1 MIYAQK
7 PGAVACAE
15 IELWNEQFSRW
26 VRKGT
31 KGIALIDDSGSYP
44 DLKYVFDV
52 TDTEPS
58 RFNAR
63 PVRLWEMTAEYKP
76 LILAELAK
84 NYEDVDGDSL
94 GATFRNIAK
103 QLATEYYNDNRREIL
118 YQAENSTL
126 EPPDAYRFD
135 TPIDMVDDSELCAV
149 FTETLA
155 ASAAYSIMTRCG
167 LDPSEYFDDED
178 FRSIIDFNTPTMA
191 NAIGAA
197 TADVSEQVLRDIE
210 LTTRKHERVKNAQ
223 LAKNAERSKNEYDR
237 NPYVHTGGG
246 LSSPQHQTE
255 RTAEGGNAAARQ
267 IRANEESVPQRTP
280 QDNVQPNVA
289 VGGTVPAP
297 AGGGRTGDG
306 AVGTG
311 DEIADSTDGLAGQGG
326 RPVEVGG
333 GDEHAESPSGGNG
346 AERTDLRGLDEPEPS
361 EPPTPPE
368 AAQMPQTPQTQPSEL
383 KEPDGFALPE
393 TVSDETPAAVVRHRY
408 YSTQRPISIGTYPRD
423 GGESAEIQNFDTR
436 TPVENGAFQAWGWLE
451 YDKPLTDKQVRD
463 YELRYVPPQLTL
475 ERPDATFSQLG
486 KSSIDEILSTSAV
499 TLAEVDSILRD
510 GGNDKEGYLRIAARF
525 SKAHTPDEQAAFL
538 RREYLRGSS
547 VYRRNWERESGK
559 GYDFGNH
566 RVSAWFDKDGISL
579 AVGATAR
586 KNIHRVTLSWEN
598 VATRVNELMLAGE
611 YADRSTFDH
620 ALDNERLE
628 LAGKLWD
635 FYRDDMHFMP
645 EEWKAEKGGYPEDR
659 ALIKSLLDDPDERQ
673 AILDRLEADV
683 NQFNYGEH
691 DRVWFD
697 NNLLLS
703 DMRESMPPIVVFPN
717 EEYNYKRDFTGFI
730 TQDEID
736 AYLTRGETSTR
747 LETLSHYLTGNGDK
761 DFTEYLK
768 DSFGIYGGNTH
779 ALGGADNSYAEHS
792 RGKGISLQ
800 RGRIGDPYTEVKLNP
815 AQAAKRIKTLIESG
829 QFVNRTDLDAI
840 GSYEK
845 LILTRTVNNFFAGL
859 PEEYARPFPGKTN
872 FNSNEF
878 YNEDGERTL
887 NFFYPHEE
895 EWNAING
902 LLDNPD
908 NVHALLA
915 RMEPIYVN
923 TPEEDRYY
931 DLRKRGWDYLN
942 DWNEGTFT
950 LFPGVE
956 HLPDPETAM
965 PQKLAAP
972 MREVQPSNEVIDL
985 GNRVPFDW
993 QNQPQ
998 TPAVQMSIFDAM
1010 EQNEL
1015 PILPSVDEQRK
1026 VIDDSLKLEAREIE
1040 NRENEP
1046 FLNISNE
1053 DKARLYEQFADN
1065 PRSRAAV
1072 NLVKEIYGDTLN
1084 MPLPQVIQKITE
1096 LVEAGLLD
1104 GLGDPYNLLDNVRDE
1119 LFNRGHAM
1127 ANVVI
1132 EDSINQ
1138 FRAQVGY
1145 GEFTDVADFIE
1156 NEALSKHPELSTP
1169 VPQLHLTAVGD
1180 FYELAG
1186 DEARI
1191 AADVLGLTVTPRN
1204 GEPMVGFPKS
1214 VLEDYSEQLA
1224 YEGYAVVTPE
1234 AVEPEKN
1241 APPYKI
1247 GDRLMYSGKLH
1258 EITKIDDYV
1267 QVENRDLD
1275 NPAGYPIFDRVSI
1288 LREQFE
1294 LALTNGELAIEPP
1307 QAAEQGIAQT
1317 AKPYAR
1323 GDVLWLDEHKF
1334 DIDEIGDYYSEPDDL
1349 ARKFGTYGYSVK
1361 LTDITGGYPLGRS
1374 MYSAEIDYKLEFDER
1389 NAALAPLGKIEVS
1402 EAAQEVAAEPE
1413 TAAEPA
1419 PKLDFDDVKHTV
1431 YDQVMADENFA
1442 YHLQFAQSRGS
1453 LRAPLTTALEKAIGE
1468 LRGESDAYAD
1478 YFTDDVTDD
1487 LFDYVYKTAW
1497 EYRPTTTERTREIL
1511 YSLADKMRAGELL
1524 YSEANHAAAVL
1535 GLKLAEFGDQPSEH
1549 HYGATAYA
1557 YWNKSGDRRA
1567 DADIRVDYNFDDNG
1581 NADKA
1586 KNIEIDF
1593 TAFGIEPPAPTI
1605 VEQEQEARAREQSE
1619 QNMARFRETWADVL
1633 NPQTQSEAAQESAP
1647 DAEVVAE
1654 TPPPRYEMRHVQIVE
1669 SITSNPRHS
1678 FILSKGDNGVRY
1690 GVWDN
1695 QKYENGGG
1703 GYLKDAEDRYIDFRT
1718 EAEANEYIDKLN
1730 NAALDREPQTPEAAV
1745 AQAYADFEAVKNGAM
1760 KLDTIAFE
1768 RFEDKYRATGLDALV
1783 MNDLFSTGELKN
1795 TARGQFYTT
1804 GDELMPRFEV
1814 AGMLQAREIAQRAG
1828 YVIELDGQKLETVR
1842 QPRGTNY
1849 RITDGHLGEGGTKA
1863 KYRWNVEAI
1872 QTVNTLEREMRNA
1885 TPAEQETLSR
1895 YVGWGGLPQAFDPD
1909 NKEWAKEYAE
1919 LSELLTPEEFD
1930 SARASTLNAHYT
1942 PPTVIK
1948 AMWETIERLGFTS
1961 GNVLE
1966 PSMGVGNFFGLVPE
1980 NLRRSKLYGVEL
1992 DSVTARI
1999 AQKLYPN
2006 ANIQQKGFEKT
2017 EFSDSFFDVAVG
2029 NVPFG
2034 SYGVHDSKFDKLNLS
2049 IHNYFFAKTLDKVRP
2064 GGVMAFVTSK
2074 FTMDEKTPK
2083 FRKYLAERAELL
2095 GAVRLPNTA
2104 FLKNAGTETTMDIL
2118 FLQKR
2123 DRPLDIEPEWVHLG
2137 LTEDG
2142 IPVNRYFLDNPEMI
2156 LGKMALD
2163 ERMNNKFGRND
2174 YTCCLPTEGA
2184 DLGEQLKA
2192 ALSLVEGEITLEELD
2207 DVEGIDN
2214 HAIPADYDVKN
2225 FSYTVVGG
2233 NVYFRENSLMYPV
2246 DLPAT
2251 TLDRIKGMIGL
2262 RDCVKTLIDFQL
2274 DEFPDSA
2281 ITRQQATLNTL
2292 YDKFNAD
2299 FGLINSTA
2307 NNRAFNADSSYYL
2320 LSSLEMLNEDGELDR
2335 KADMFTKRTIKQ
2347 KAVVSHVDTASEA
2360 LAVSLGERACV
2371 DLAYMSDLTGKDEQT
2386 LFDDLHGVIFLDLPE
2401 TPGGAARYV
2410 TADEFLSGNV
2420 REKLAVYNRMA
2431 QIVPDD
2437 HEHRNAILDNA
2448 EALKAV
2454 QPKDLEPSEIAVRM
2468 GATWINPQYVEQF
2481 MYELL
2486 NTPLYSR
2493 GIYQVKFHNVTGEW
2507 QVTGK
2512 GKSQF
2517 SDVAATVTY
2526 GTKRM
2531 NGYQIIDDTLNLRD
2545 VRVYDIKEDAD
2556 GKEKR
2561 VLNKKET
2568 MLAQQKQEIIKQA
2581 FKDWIWKD
2589 PERRQTLTK
2598 LYNETFNS
2606 IRPREYDGSHLILT
2620 GMNPEYT
2627 MRPYQLNAT
2636 ARGIYGGNTLLAH
2649 EVGAGKTFTM
2659 TAIAMESKRLGLCQK
2674 SLFAVPN
2681 HLTEQWAAE
2690 ILRLY
2695 PSANI
2700 LVATKKDFEMR
2711 NRKKFCAKIATGDY
2725 DAVIIGHSQLEKIPL
2740 SRERQTRLLYEQ
2752 LDEIESGIR
2761 ELKDNK
2767 GERFSIKQLEKT
2779 KRNLEARL
2787 SKLIEAKQK
2796 DDVVTFEQLGCDRL
2810 FIDESHN
2817 FKNLFMYTKMRNVAG
2832 LSTSEAAKSTDLFM
2846 KCRYLDELTDGKG
2859 VTFATGT
2866 PVSNSMTELYTVQRY
2881 LQHDTLAAMNLN
2893 HFDAWASIFGE
2904 TQTSIE
2910 LAPEGTGYRAR
2921 TRFAKFHNLPELMT
2935 MFRDVADIQTADM
2948 LKLPVPEVKYEN
2960 VIVEPSDIQK
2970 EMVEE
2975 LSERAAKVHA
2985 KEVDATEDNMLK
2997 ITTDGRKIGLDQRL
3011 MNPLTEDFEGS
3022 KVNACT
3028 ENVFKIW
3035 NDTAADRLT
3044 QLVFCD
3050 FSTPNK
3056 DKFNVYDD
3064 IKAKLLA
3071 RGIPENEIAFIHDAD
3086 TETRK
3091 KELFA
3096 KVRQGKVRVLFGSTF
3111 KMGAGTNVQDKLIA
3125 IHDADCPWRPA
3136 DLAQRAGRIV
3146 RFGNNN
3152 AEVQI
3157 FRYATSGTFDSY
3169 LWQTVQKKQEFIAQI
3184 MSSKSPMRSCDDV
3197 DETALSYAEIKALCA
3212 GNPLIAEKMS
3222 LDNDV
3227 AKLRMLKSEHNS
3239 QHYRLEDDILKTY
3252 PQQIV
3257 GATARIS
3264 GIEQDLAAY
3273 AVEKEK
3279 CSEVV
3284 MVNGAASASQKFPG
3298 MLINGVTHVEK
3309 EPAAKALLDACKGVK
3324 GRNIDTP
3331 IGEYMGFKL
3340 SLQYESF
3347 GQNINL
3353 YMRGAMTY
3361 KVELST
3367 DAFGNLTRIN
3377 NALDKLSERLEGA
3390 KESLA
3395 NAEKQMAAAKE
3406 EIAKPFPLEDE
3417 LAAKSARLALLN
3429 ADLNIDGD
3437 GDFDVIND
3445 TESRAETEP
3454 EQAQNEQDSDRDED
3468 EFDDDDRYQSDE
3480 PRRGDVYPING
3491 NAGQFVG
3498 TRQPA
3503 YAEPRTGT
3511 YGKARPSILDD
3522 LDTATKS
3529 VKPPVQGG
3537 GKSAEIDI

>member
-1 MIYAQK
+1 MAQTEQIK
-7 PGAVACAE
+7 ELTANLEQGVMELFESGKYEEYLRTMSRFHHYSTRNVLLIHQQDPNATLVASFLAWKNNFNRHVKKGEHGIKIFAPIASKGKDVEMEVIDPVTKQVVLDENGQPVTERMTPTSSLQMRFKVVNVFDAKQTEGDPLPELAETLTGDVERYEVFMDALRAVSPLPIVFEPMNDKDGYCAFGDKIGIREGMSQIQTVSAVIHE
-15 IELWNEQFSRW
+15 IAHAKVHDRALLAENEQ
-26 VRKGT
+26 
-31 KGIALIDDSGSYP
+31 P
-44 DLKYVFDV
+44 
-52 TDTEPS
+52 TDN
-58 RFNAR
+58 R
-63 PVRLWEMTAEYKP
+63 TAEVQAESISFVVSGFFSIDTGANSIGYVAEWSRNRELKELKASLD
-76 LILAELAK
+76 LIRKTADELIGGIETKYRELAK
-84 NYEDVDGDSL
+84 ERGIDLSVVTDEL
-94 GATFRNIAK
+94 GAEQNYNMIDGVNNNTPPKDEQEFT
-103 QLATEYYNDNRREIL
+103 QTEL
-118 YQAENSTL
+118 SAVPAQAE
-126 EPPDAYRFD
+126 
-135 TPIDMVDDSELCAV
+135 
-149 FTETLA
+149 
-155 ASAAYSIMTRCG
+155 
-167 LDPSEYFDDED
+167 
-178 FRSIIDFNTPTMA
+178 
-191 NAIGAA
+191 A
-197 TADVSEQVLRDIE
+197 TQ
-210 LTTRKHERVKNAQ
+210 
-223 LAKNAERSKNEYDR
+223 AE
-237 NPYVHTGGG
+237 
-246 LSSPQHQTE
+246 
-255 RTAEGGNAAARQ
+255 
-267 IRANEESVPQRTP
+267 
-280 QDNVQPNVA
+280 
-289 VGGTVPAP
+289 
-297 AGGGRTGDG
+297 
-306 AVGTG
+306 
-311 DEIADSTDGLAGQGG
+311 
-326 RPVEVGG
+326 
-333 GDEHAESPSGGNG
+333 
-346 AERTDLRGLDEPEPS
+346 
-361 EPPTPPE
+361 PTPPE
-368 AAQMPQTPQTQPSEL
+368 
-383 KEPDGFALPE
+383 PE
-393 TVSDETPAAVVRHRY
+393 TPDYSVILAGYARNAEVRDPR
-408 YSTQRPISIGTYPRD
+408 QIGLTILMPLLFEGGNLNRD
-423 GGESAEIQNFDTR
+423 GKRSRVVVEPPIGKYEMFSRDEGTPPHQTNYLYIMTACGKLADLGERSRIKDLTEARLDDYILRNAAAFEKQLAEPAEWVDYTAAALLNRIEEAEAHNAPVKAMREARSQAEREARIEREKQLAAEKLAIFDAR
-436 TPVENGAFQAWGWLE
+436 V
-451 YDKPLTDKQVRD
+451 
-463 YELRYVPPQLTL
+463 
-475 ERPDATFSQLG
+475 
-486 KSSIDEILSTSAV
+486 DEIA
-499 TLAEVDSILRD
+499 
-510 GGNDKEGYLRIAARF
+510 
-525 SKAHTPDEQAAFL
+525 KA
-538 RREYLRGSS
+538 
-547 VYRRNWERESGK
+547 
-559 GYDFGNH
+559 
-566 RVSAWFDKDGISL
+566 
-579 AVGATAR
+579 
-586 KNIHRVTLSWEN
+586 
-598 VATRVNELMLAGE
+598 
-611 YADRSTFDH
+611 
-620 ALDNERLE
+620 
-628 LAGKLWD
+628 
-635 FYRDDMHFMP
+635 
-645 EEWKAEKGGYPEDR
+645 
-659 ALIKSLLDDPDERQ
+659 
-673 AILDRLEADV
+673 
-683 NQFNYGEH
+683 
-691 DRVWFD
+691 
-697 NNLLLS
+697 
-703 DMRESMPPIVVFPN
+703 
-717 EEYNYKRDFTGFI
+717 
-730 TQDEID
+730 
-736 AYLTRGETSTR
+736 
-747 LETLSHYLTGNGDK
+747 
-761 DFTEYLK
+761 
-768 DSFGIYGGNTH
+768 
-779 ALGGADNSYAEHS
+779 
-792 RGKGISLQ
+792 
-800 RGRIGDPYTEVKLNP
+800 
-815 AQAAKRIKTLIESG
+815 IESG
-829 QFVNRTDLDAI
+829 GSISVAYDA
-840 GSYEK
+840 G
-845 LILTRTVNNFFAGL
+845 
-859 PEEYARPFPGKTN
+859 
-872 FNSNEF
+872 
-878 YNEDGERTL
+878 
-887 NFFYPHEE
+887 
-895 EWNAING
+895 
-902 LLDNPD
+902 
-908 NVHALLA
+908 
-915 RMEPIYVN
+915 
-923 TPEEDRYY
+923 
-931 DLRKRGWDYLN
+931 
-942 DWNEGTFT
+942 
-950 LFPGVE
+950 
-956 HLPDPETAM
+956 
-965 PQKLAAP
+965 
-972 MREVQPSNEVIDL
+972 
-985 GNRVPFDW
+985 
-993 QNQPQ
+993 
-998 TPAVQMSIFDAM
+998 
-1010 EQNEL
+1010 
-1015 PILPSVDEQRK
+1015 
-1026 VIDDSLKLEAREIE
+1026 
-1040 NRENEP
+1040 
-1046 FLNISNE
+1046 
-1053 DKARLYEQFADN
+1053 
-1065 PRSRAAV
+1065 
-1072 NLVKEIYGDTLN
+1072 
-1084 MPLPQVIQKITE
+1084 
-1096 LVEAGLLD
+1096 
-1104 GLGDPYNLLDNVRDE
+1104 
-1119 LFNRGHAM
+1119 
-1127 ANVVI
+1127 
-1132 EDSINQ
+1132 
-1138 FRAQVGY
+1138 
-1145 GEFTDVADFIE
+1145 
-1156 NEALSKHPELSTP
+1156 
-1169 VPQLHLTAVGD
+1169 
-1180 FYELAG
+1180 
-1186 DEARI
+1186 
-1191 AADVLGLTVTPRN
+1191 
-1204 GEPMVGFPKS
+1204 
-1214 VLEDYSEQLA
+1214 A
-1224 YEGYAVVTPE
+1224 YEGKNPVLELFRLYNVALPLRTQGWANNRLAEIKGDSYSFYTRNGGKASSAFMDSYQRLKRAVKLTPIEQKREQLSQQTTPRRGSEKIKMSIEQENYAKFAEMFPDFASRKYSYMKLE
-1234 AVEPEKN
+1234 SPGFEPLSLEW
-1241 APPYKI
+1241 
-1247 GDRLMYSGKLH
+1247 
-1258 EITKIDDYV
+1258 
-1267 QVENRDLD
+1267 
-1275 NPAGYPIFDRVSI
+1275 IFGDRVSI
-1288 LREQFE
+1288 MQTYVQEGDLMYDPMIEYTVSDSEKSMNGVSYQNSGMGLYQYHDENGVGRSVDGNGRENIVRDLSGKLNEFSKQWFSNLEEQEHIPVRATLWNEGGIDDVDVAVTFNKDGNVIVDEPQDVTEPAAPDNAPDEPDKPSDDIGAYLPDKPETSKPTPKVGIGFGGTPLPVYDSETGYPASTPPPKVKAEKPVQAEKQTTLDLSLPDPTITATTIAEYGYTDDSMFPMTTERAVE
-1294 LALTNGELAIEPP
+1294 LHDAGLCIYLLYPDNTEAMAFDRDEIRLFDGYCGIETADWHNSTVYKAQMAIAV
-1307 QAAEQGIAQT
+1307 AAPAVSDTRASESNAREADLLYGDNPYYRENKFGIYQI
-1317 AKPYAR
+1317 R
-1323 GDVLWLDEHKF
+1323 D
-1334 DIDEIGDYYSEPDDL
+1334 DIDEAHNFRFANMKE
-1349 ARKFGTYGYSVK
+1349 
-1361 LTDITGGYPLGRS
+1361 
-1374 MYSAEIDYKLEFDER
+1374 LE
-1389 NAALAPLGKIEVS
+1389 A
-1402 EAAQEVAAEPE
+1402 
-1413 TAAEPA
+1413 
-1419 PKLDFDDVKHTV
+1419 
-1431 YDQVMADENFA
+1431 
-1442 YHLQFAQSRGS
+1442 
-1453 LRAPLTTALEKAIGE
+1453 
-1468 LRGESDAYAD
+1468 
-1478 YFTDDVTDD
+1478 
-1487 LFDYVYKTAW
+1487 
-1497 EYRPTTTERTREIL
+1497 
-1511 YSLADKMRAGELL
+1511 
-1524 YSEANHAAAVL
+1524 
-1535 GLKLAEFGDQPSEH
+1535 
-1549 HYGATAYA
+1549 
-1557 YWNKSGDRRA
+1557 
-1567 DADIRVDYNFDDNG
+1567 
-1581 NADKA
+1581 
-1586 KNIEIDF
+1586 
-1593 TAFGIEPPAPTI
+1593 
-1605 VEQEQEARAREQSE
+1605 
-1619 QNMARFRETWADVL
+1619 
-1633 NPQTQSEAAQESAP
+1633 
-1647 DAEVVAE
+1647 
-1654 TPPPRYEMRHVQIVE
+1654 
-1669 SITSNPRHS
+1669 
-1678 FILSKGDNGVRY
+1678 
-1690 GVWDN
+1690 
-1695 QKYENGGG
+1695 
-1703 GYLKDAEDRYIDFRT
+1703 
-1718 EAEANEYIDKLN
+1718 
-1730 NAALDREPQTPEAAV
+1730 
-1745 AQAYADFEAVKNGAM
+1745 
-1760 KLDTIAFE
+1760 
-1768 RFEDKYRATGLDALV
+1768 
-1783 MNDLFSTGELKN
+1783 
-1795 TARGQFYTT
+1795 
-1804 GDELMPRFEV
+1804 
-1814 AGMLQAREIAQRAG
+1814 
-1828 YVIELDGQKLETVR
+1828 
-1842 QPRGTNY
+1842 
-1849 RITDGHLGEGGTKA
+1849 
-1863 KYRWNVEAI
+1863 
-1872 QTVNTLEREMRNA
+1872 
-1885 TPAEQETLSR
+1885 
-1895 YVGWGGLPQAFDPD
+1895 
-1909 NKEWAKEYAE
+1909 
-1919 LSELLTPEEFD
+1919 
-1930 SARASTLNAHYT
+1930 
-1942 PPTVIK
+1942 
-1948 AMWETIERLGFTS
+1948 
-1961 GNVLE
+1961 
-1966 PSMGVGNFFGLVPE
+1966 
-1980 NLRRSKLYGVEL
+1980 
-1992 DSVTARI
+1992 
-1999 AQKLYPN
+1999 
-2006 ANIQQKGFEKT
+2006 
-2017 EFSDSFFDVAVG
+2017 
-2029 NVPFG
+2029 
-2034 SYGVHDSKFDKLNLS
+2034 
-2049 IHNYFFAKTLDKVRP
+2049 
-2064 GGVMAFVTSK
+2064 
-2074 FTMDEKTPK
+2074 
-2083 FRKYLAERAELL
+2083 
-2095 GAVRLPNTA
+2095 
-2104 FLKNAGTETTMDIL
+2104 
-2118 FLQKR
+2118 
-2123 DRPLDIEPEWVHLG
+2123 LG
-2137 LTEDG
+2137 LT
-2142 IPVNRYFLDNPEMI
+2142 PNRDN
-2156 LGKMALD
+2156 
-2163 ERMNNKFGRND
+2163 
-2174 YTCCLPTEGA
+2174 Y
-2184 DLGEQLKA
+2184 
-2192 ALSLVEGEITLEELD
+2192 EITLEELD

-2214 HAIPADYDVKN
+2214 HAIPADYDIKN

-2281 ITRQQATLNTL
+2281 VKAQQAKLNTL

-2347 KAVVSHVDTASEA
+2347 KTVVSHVDTASEA

-2437 HEHRNAILDNA
+2437 HEHRNAILDNV

-2589 PERRQTLTK
+2589 SERRQTLTK

-3273 AVEKEK
+3273 AVEKDK

-3284 MVNGAASASQKFPG
+3284 IVNGAASASQKFPG
-3298 MLINGVTHVEK
+3298 MTIHGVTHVEK

-3367 DAFGNLTRIN
+3367 DAFGNITRIN

-3454 EQAQNEQDSDRDED
+3454 EQAQDGDRDED

-3480 PRRGDVYPING
+3480 PRRGDVYPTNG
-3491 NAGQFVG
+3491 STGQFVG

-3503 YAEPRTGT
+3503 YAETRTGT

-3522 LDTATKS
+3522 LDTATKA